1 MLKKTHESLL
11 DNKEFNPVN
20 PKQNQPWIGR
30 TNVEAKAPILWL
42 HGGKTTLTKK
52 DLDAGKNWG
61 HEEKDRVWL
70 YGIIDSMD
78 MSLSKLLEAMKDK
91 EV

>member
-1 MLKKTHESLL
+1 MLKLKLQYFGYMVGRKHSL
-11 DNKEFNPVN
+11 
-20 PKQNQPWIGR
+20 
-30 TNVEAKAPILWL
+30 
-42 HGGKTTLTKK
+42 KK
-52 DLDAGKNWG
+52 DLDAGKDWG

-70 YGIIDSMD
+70 YVIIDSMD